1 MFCGNCGHQIPEGS
15 KFCLNCGSKV
25 PEAAEQVVS
34 PVEEIQA
41 EQEAVLEAP
50 QTEAVEEV
58 TEEVP
63 QLEEPVQQVVEEEP
77 QIEEPVQQVAEE
89 IPQQVTAP
97 QMQMPQDVQPAP
109 VAQATV
115 VAEAVV
121 PTPAVAPEKPVK
133 KEKKF
138 VRGLLSVLCCIMIF
152 VFTTVTMTV
161 FVARQSIS
169 ENRIEK
175 VFDSI
180 DIEKI
185 EEMSLGDEDEGSIG
199 DLFEGGNGELSGKQK
214 NKLFHKTGIKDFVV
228 GVTVEYA
235 NYILGGDEP
244 EGVEAEDI
252 VDLIEEN
259 RREIE
264 KITDVKID
272 SRMLADIEDYF
283 EDEGE
288 DILGFAS
295 AEVRTNDAIDGV
307 RIAISIYVL
316 IGLAV
321 LTLLFVFLLLK
332 ARKFRLDSLIWISVP
347 LIISGVVLALTLAVK
362 PIILSV
368 GGFENG
374 VDTIVEIILDNI
386 LGAVLLDS
394 VIILLLGA
402 ILITTYVLVKK
413 IKARKKA

>member
-386 LGAVLLDS
+386 HIVLY
-394 VIILLLGA
+394 ITLLTFFPYNQIPLSDKG
-402 ILITTYVLVKK
+402 YYK
-413 IKARKKA
+413 